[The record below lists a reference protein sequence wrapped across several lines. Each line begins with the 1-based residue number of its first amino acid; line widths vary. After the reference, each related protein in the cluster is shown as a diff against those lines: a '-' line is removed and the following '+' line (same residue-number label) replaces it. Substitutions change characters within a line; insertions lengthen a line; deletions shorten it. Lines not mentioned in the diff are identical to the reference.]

1 MSNVIIQIWR
11 IIVIIRII
19 IRIIIKYDVY
29 IVIMTSQ
36 TRDMK
41 FLMMDSGSLGM
52 VSYLSVIHL

>member
-11 IIVIIRII
+11 H
-19 IRIIIKYDVY
+19 

-36 TRDMK
+36 ARDMK

-52 VSYLSVIHL
+52 VSYLSVMQL